1 MEILSKYLFSGTII
15 VIQERKYLLT
25 TMLDITERKQAT
37 EALKQSEKNLRSFF
51 QTISESVFLMKPDGE
66 ILEANETFASRLG
79 KNPEDV
85 IGHCVFDFLEPA
97 TILNVG
103 DGLTKLSSAAN
114 Q

>member
-1 MEILSKYLFSGTII
+1 
-15 VIQERKYLLT
+15 
-25 TMLDITERKQAT
+25 
-37 EALKQSEKNLRSFF
+37 
-51 QTISESVFLMKPDGE
+51 MKPDGE